1 MNVRARKGRWYH
13 FLGAGC
19 AGALLLIVVAL
30 TLLVLFAR
38 SQAGPEEV
46 VTRNLERELP
56 TPAASEGAGPRPA
69 GHEGQPAAAI
79 HTEGARLPSLVAP
92 PSGTEGPSAGR
103 VTLEL
108 SQGEFHVRPAAV
120 GEPLHV
126 EARYDLSTYE
136 LVDELDEG
144 KAEAGGWTYQ
154 VRFRQKRELGLLQ
167 ALRRMFGGQAAR
179 VTVYLPR
186 DVPMD
191 LALRVSQGGG
201 EVELGGLWLTQ
212 TDVSFSQGGGDLAF
226 SEPLREPTESL
237 TIDASMGG
245 GSFRKLGNASPRRL
259 KVQSQ
264 MGGGDLDF
272 SGEWLRDCEVSI
284 ESRMGGM
291 QVRLPHDVG
300 LRGLSRWG
308 KDREAEGPAG
318 GRRPVLTF
326 SISSEMGEVDVSG

>member
-1 MNVRARKGRWYH
+1 MTERAQRGRWYH
-13 FLGAGC
+13 FVAAGC
-19 AGALLLIVVAL
+19 AGALLLVVVAL

-38 SQAGPEEV
+38 GQAGSEEV
-46 VTRNLERELP
+46 VTRKLERELP
-56 TPAASEGAGPRPA
+56 AVSETARPPKAGD
-69 GHEGQPAAAI
+69 EGQPPAL
-79 HTEGARLPSLVAP
+79 HTEGARLPSLAAP
-92 PSGTEGPSAGR
+92 PSAPEAPPPGR

-108 SQGEFHVRPAAV
+108 SQGEFRVLPAAV
-120 GEPLHV
+120 GEALHV
-126 EARYDLSTYE
+126 EARYDLNTYE
-136 LVDELDEG
+136 LVDDLDEG
-144 KAEAGGWTYQ
+144 EAGRWAYD
-154 VRFRQKRELGLLQ
+154 VRFRQKRRLGLLQ
-167 ALRRMFGGQAAR
+167 VLRQIFGATAPR

-191 LALRVSQGGG
+191 LSLRVSQGGG

-212 TDVSFSQGGGDLAF
+212 TDVRFSQGGGDLTF

-245 GSFRKLGNASPRRL
+245 GSFRLLGNASPRQL

-264 MGGGDLDF
+264 MGGGDLDL
-272 SGEWLRDCEVSI
+272 SGQWLRDCEVSI

-308 KDREAEGPAG
+308 KDREAEGETEG
-318 GRRPVLTF
+318 RPVLTF
-326 SISSEMGEVDVSG
+326 SISSEMGEVDISG